1 MHQLYYTIQGPKKSV
16 IITLETT
23 YKGGWGNIAQEIEKF
38 IYEPG
43 KKQESQPNI
52 TRKQV
57 VIHRGLQITRK
68 WMTEAMKEVRIQIR
82 DVIKISRG
90 TATSGKDLL
99 NRCIVGELQ
108 QASFEVSQLNDVRR
122 WQHMEDK

>member
-1 MHQLYYTIQGPKKSV
+1 
-16 IITLETT
+16 
-23 YKGGWGNIAQEIEKF
+23 
-38 IYEPG
+38 
-43 KKQESQPNI
+43 
-52 TRKQV
+52 
-57 VIHRGLQITRK
+57 
-68 WMTEAMKEVRIQIR
+68 MKEVRIQIR

-122 WQHMEDK
+122 WQYMEDK